1 MGNGTDLSEMTGLCV
16 EEYAHL
22 PQNTSDLVG
31 IAMRLLGEARERIEI
46 FLVVRRVA
54 RRGGKRGGSDSGR
67 RKMSDCTSF

>member
-1 MGNGTDLSEMTGLCV
+1 MIGLCV

-31 IAMRLLGEARERIEI
+31 IAMRLLGKARERIEI

-54 RRGGKRGGSDSGR
+54 KRGGKTARACDISAFDVCVSV
-67 RKMSDCTSF
+67 